1 MISTITSGQMLLY
14 SVPCSDPEVYAVT
27 VRIVGTRL
35 VSLGGAGVTCSPEPR
50 GAPSRVT
57 AT

>member
-1 MISTITSGQMLLY
+1 MISAITSGQMLLD

-35 VSLGGAGVTCSPEPR
+35 VSLGGAGVT
-50 GAPSRVT
+50 
-57 AT
+57 